1 VATLIVGTLATILC
15 FQSTLVAVVTFT
27 AVLIVILYGLIAISA
42 IVSRL
47 RQPDLPR
54 PSRMPLW
61 PIPPILA
68 LAGVVIALTQQKTT
82 DLLGAA
88 GIFVV
93 AAIYYFAFVRPR
105 SDRYWNIANAQ
116 GAVAGPATDRSDR

>member
-1 VATLIVGTLATILC
+1 MGC
-15 FQSTLVAVVTFT
+15 H
-27 AVLIVILYGLIAISA
+27 
-42 IVSRL
+42 
-47 RQPDLPR
+47 R
-54 PSRMPLW
+54 PFRMPLW

-68 LAGVVIALTQQKTT
+68 LAGVVIALTQQKGT

-88 GIFVV
+88 AIFGV

-116 GAVAGPATDRSDR
+116 GTGAAPLAGGSGE